1 MGHWTLV
8 INLFSPASPALPHS
22 ALSTLMSI
30 TLTGTIERRDIG
42 TGAWALVTEEGVT
55 YEILRGADKDLL
67 KAGQKAKVKGQ
78 VREDVMTIAMIGPVL
93 EVKSFEITSS
103 D

>member
-1 MGHWTLV
+1 
-8 INLFSPASPALPHS
+8 
-22 ALSTLMSI
+22 MSI
-30 TLTGTIERRDIG
+30 TVTGTIERRDIG
-42 TGAWALVTEEGVT
+42 TGTWALLTDEGVT
-55 YEILRGADKDLL
+55 YEILKGADKNLL

-93 EVKSFEITSS
+93 EVKSFEVISS